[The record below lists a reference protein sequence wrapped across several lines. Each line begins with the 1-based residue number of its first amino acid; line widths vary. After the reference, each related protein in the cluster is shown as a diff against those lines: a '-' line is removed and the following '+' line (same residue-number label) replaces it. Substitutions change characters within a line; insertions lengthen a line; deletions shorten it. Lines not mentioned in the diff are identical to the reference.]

1 MGILEGFIH
10 DNEAEENTPSTYAP
24 NPEDVI
30 ENFDAEGADHLAEA
44 LQDTDSEPKG
54 ELIDGGTRRAVKG
67 IVREERYR
75 DAA

>member
-10 DNEAEENTPSTYAP
+10 DHEAEKTPPTHTP
-24 NPEDVI
+24 NPEDLI
-30 ENFDAEGADHLAEA
+30 ENFDAKGADHLADA
-44 LQDTDSEPKG
+44 LQDTENEPVG